1 MCYGMT
7 KQSINQSINQCLISC
22 GALRYDDW
30 EKYPDRRPKP
40 RVPPIIEGGGPFA
53 TTRMSLPVYQFRH
66 ELLRGRGLHSS
77 TSQLNSSAFYGIGGA
92 RRGCVARV
100 KGALGGVYGV

>member
-1 MCYGMT
+1 M
-7 KQSINQSINQCLISC
+7 SNSC
-22 GALRYDDW
+22 EALRYDDW

-66 ELLRGRGLHSS
+66 ELLRGIASS
-77 TSQLNSSAFYGIGGA
+77 RVTIIEGDTGCGKTTQVPQYILEDAVSHECCFITSD
-92 RRGCVARV
+92 
-100 KGALGGVYGV
+100 